1 MRMSLSSKPS
11 MMRISTAAGSAAL
24 KNEEVVGSLSFG
36 RLSYEN
42 ADRALAAHFWFFL
55 SPFHLHFAV
64 SILFT
69 FRILL
74 CVEGLRATLGQNW
87 GSFFV
92 RFSWFDTDGRMEHV
106 SPASQAQDLQYT
118 FDFKP
123 L

>member
-42 ADRALAAHFWFFL
+42 ADRALAAHFW
-55 SPFHLHFAV
+55 PP
-64 SILFT
+64 FT
-69 FRILL
+69 FILPFPYCSL
-74 CVEGLRATLGQNW
+74 FRSFCVLKV
-87 GSFFV
+87 FV
-92 RFSWFDTDGRMEHV
+92 
-106 SPASQAQDLQYT
+106 
-118 FDFKP
+118 P

>member
-42 ADRALAAHFWFFL
+42 ADRALVALFFVTL
-55 SPFHLHFAV
+55 SPSFCLCRIVHL
-64 SILFT
+64 SDP
-69 FRILL
+69 FRVLK
-74 CVEGLRATLGQNW
+74 V
-87 GSFFV
+87 FV
-92 RFSWFDTDGRMEHV
+92 
-106 SPASQAQDLQYT
+106 
-118 FDFKP
+118 P